1 MTAPRRRPRP
11 RLKCPVCGG
20 APRLPVDLRAPL
32 RCQCGAALRLRLVTD
47 GPPPAP
53 DFEAGDRRLPDAP
66 DDNIG
71 RPRPIFRGTGAD
83 RERQWGA
90 VVDLPA
96 APGDRVQVFAKSG
109 RTWTAT
115 VAEPLG
121 AVNGGG
127 HLVSLRGAE
136 WQPAPDTPP
145 ADPDW
150 LAD

>member
-1 MTAPRRRPRP
+1 MSGRRPLLAPVHGRP
-11 RLKCPVCGG
+11 ECCGPG
-20 APRLPVDLRAPL
+20 GP
-32 RCQCGAALRLRLVTD
+32 LRLV
-47 GPPPAP
+47 P
-53 DFEAGDRRLPDAP
+53 DVLDSEAGDRAGAAAQYADARTRAQHRGRLPGDP
-66 DDNIG
+66 GVNIG
-71 RPRPIFRGTGAD
+71 RPRPIFRGEGAE

-96 APGDRVQVFAKSG
+96 APGDRVQLVAKSG

-121 AVNGGG
+121 AVSGG
-127 HLVSLRGAE
+127 HLVALAGAE

-150 LAD
+150 MHD